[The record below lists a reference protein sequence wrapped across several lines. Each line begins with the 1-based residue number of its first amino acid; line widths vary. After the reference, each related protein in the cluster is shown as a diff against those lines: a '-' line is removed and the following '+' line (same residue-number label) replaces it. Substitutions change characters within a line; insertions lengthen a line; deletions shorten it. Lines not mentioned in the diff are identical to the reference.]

1 MAKARKKPRVA
12 PAIEM
17 ARVPEMSPTLM
28 RRIIDRARHDATD
41 ARLGTQL
48 GRLYLEGKISDV
60 LFRVGTRF
68 AELRHRWRAVHGIR
82 QPSPRSAALGAVSA
96 TPPDDDPQR
105 VSAIDAAEAGAR
117 SAIMSAH
124 GYRGEAL
131 FGAVVRI
138 CDHDRAPAGVADL
151 RMLEAGLTALAIDWG
166 MVTGQKSKVS

>member
-1 MAKARKKPRVA
+1 MAKARKKPRVV
-12 PAIEM
+12 PAIET
-17 ARVPEMSPTLM
+17 AKIAEMSPTMM

-48 GRLYLEGKISDV
+48 GRLYLERKISDV

-82 QPSPRSAALGAVSA
+82 QPSPRSAALGTVSA

-105 VSAIDAAEAGAR
+105 VAALDAAEASAR
-117 SAIMSAH
+117 AAIMSAS
-124 GYRGEAL
+124 GFRREDV
-131 FGAVVRI
+131 FDVVVRI

-151 RMLEAGLTALAIDWG
+151 QMLEAGLTALAIDWG
-166 MVTGQKSKVS
+166 MVSAPRR